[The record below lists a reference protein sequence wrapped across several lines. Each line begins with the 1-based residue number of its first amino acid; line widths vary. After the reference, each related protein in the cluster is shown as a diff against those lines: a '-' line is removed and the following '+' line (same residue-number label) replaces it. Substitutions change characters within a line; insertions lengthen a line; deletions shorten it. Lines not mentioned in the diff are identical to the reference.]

1 MNNSVD
7 ELFLLPVSF
16 LDSSGPAGEIA
27 LSTRIRLAR
36 NLAGHTFPNAAS
48 PEEKCDICE
57 EISAAVN
64 SGKVLDFD
72 GEHREFDLTQLSEID
87 KKVLLERRL
96 ASSEFIAAPLEGK
109 KLLVCPMERCSIM
122 VNEEDQ
128 IRMQSI
134 RPGFQLAEVYSEIN
148 VIDDTLSEK
157 LEYAFDS
164 QLGFLTSCPTN
175 AGTGMRA
182 SVMLHLPGL
191 VLSGQILPTIQGI
204 NKLHLA
210 VRGIFGEG
218 TDNRGNLFQISN
230 QYTLGESESKTIE
243 SLDTVIRQLI
253 LHEKQARKNLLLRDR
268 FTLLDH
274 IGRAYGILRHSYK
287 LSSAEALQSLSFV
300 RMGVDMGFFA
310 SIDIAAVNELFI
322 ATGSAHLQ
330 KSAGRQLSDSER
342 DIARAELCRNKL
354 K

>member
-1 MNNSVD
+1 MSSPID
-7 ELFLLPVSF
+7 DLFSLPVSF
-16 LDSSGPAGEIA
+16 LDNAPGEIA

-36 NLAGHTFPNAAS
+36 NLAGLPFPNAAS
-48 PEEKCDICE
+48 QEEKCDICDK
-57 EISAAVN
+57 ITAAVN
-64 SGKVLDFD
+64 DGHILDF
-72 GEHREFDLTQLSEID
+72 GKKHREFDLAQLSDID
-87 KKVLLERRL
+87 RNVLLERRL
-96 ASSEFIAAPLEGK
+96 ASAEFIAPPLEGK
-109 KLLVCPMERCSIM
+109 RLLVCPLERCSIM

-134 RPGFQLAEVYSEIN
+134 RPGFQLQEVYEEIN
-148 VIDDTLSEK
+148 AIDDALSEQ
-157 LEYAFDS
+157 LEFAFDN

-182 SVMLHLPGL
+182 SVMLHLPAL

-230 QYTLGESESKTIE
+230 QYTLGESEAKTIA
-243 SLDTVIRQLI
+243 SLDAVITQLI
-253 LHEKQARKNLLLRDR
+253 LHEKQARKNLLQRDR
-268 FTLLDH
+268 FTLLDN

-287 LSSAEALQSLSFV
+287 LSSAETLQSLSFV

-310 SIDIAAVNELFI
+310 SIDIKAVNELFI
-322 ATGSAHLQ
+322 AIGSAHLQ
-330 KSAGRQLSDSER
+330 KSAGRSLSDTER
-342 DIARAELCRNKL
+342 DISRAELCRQKL